1 MNRLRLVFAFLM
13 LVALNSCEKDLDILP
28 TDTINEENAF
38 LNVVDLE
45 QGLYGVYGSI
55 PGDNDMYVNALVSD
69 EVKLSNENRGQG
81 QFEFKW
87 QYVAADGGSASDV
100 WDSYYYTIGLANK
113 ILAAAQKISASSPA
127 DQAARDAIVGELL
140 AIRAFAHFQ
149 ILQCFSGK
157 YDPNKSLG
165 IPYTTTSDITAKP
178 SRISVAAV
186 VSAIEADLEK
196 AANSSIPNAP
206 VSVGTAGFIRLS
218 KATVAGIRARVALYK
233 ASGLD
238 DPTEWNKA
246 IIYAQECITK
256 SGRSLSSGNA
266 YSSIWTDADPATSEV
281 LFKLRRTT
289 PRVGTLWQDNNGDV
303 FFEPSDKLKLLF
315 NRTTDRRF
323 PLFVTANPTAADT
336 CLVNKFFTSSRGA
349 KIVDVKM
356 MRISEMYLILA
367 EANAGLD
374 NLTNAAK
381 FYNDLRTVRING
393 YVNETFLTKSEA
405 INKIYDERARELCF
419 EGFRYFD
426 HVRRGLSIDRRNS
439 DVQSS
444 NWRNLPSNDFR
455 MLFPIP
461 QTSTNANPNMIQ
473 NPGY

>member
-1 MNRLRLVFAFLM
+1 MNRFKLVFSLFM
-13 LVALNSCEKDLDILP
+13 LVALFSCEKDLDILP
-28 TDTINEENAF
+28 TDTINEENVF
-38 LNVVDLE
+38 LNVSDLVR
-45 QGLYGVYGSI
+45 GLYGVYGSI
-55 PGDNDMYVNALVSD
+55 PGGNDMYINALVSD

-87 QYVAADGGSASDV
+87 QYVAASGGAASDV
-100 WDSYYYTIGLANK
+100 WNNYYYVIGLANK
-113 ILAAAQKISASSPA
+113 TLAAAPKISASSPA

-165 IPYTTTSDITAKP
+165 IPYTTTSDISAKP
-178 SRISVAAV
+178 SRISVGAV

-196 AANSSIPNAP
+196 AANTSMPNAP
-206 VSVGTAGFIRLS
+206 VADENAGFIRLS

-238 DPTEWNKA
+238 DPAEWNKA
-246 IIYAQECITK
+246 ITYAQECITK
-256 SGRSLSSGNA
+256 SGKSLSSGSA
-266 YSSIWTDADPATSEV
+266 YSSIWTDADPRTSEV
-281 LFKLRRTT
+281 LFKLRRTNT
-289 PRVGTLWQDNNGDV
+289 SVGTLWQDNNGDV
-303 FFEPSDKLKLLF
+303 FFEPSDKLKSLF

-323 PLFVTANPTAADT
+323 PLFISATVDDT

-356 MRISEMYLILA
+356 MRISEMYLIMA
-367 EANAGLD
+367 EAYAGLN

-381 FYNDLRTVRING
+381 FYNDLRTIRIIG
-393 YVNETFLTKSEA
+393 YIPETFFTKAEA
-405 INKIYDERARELCF
+405 ISKIYDERARELCF

-426 HVRRGLSIDRRNS
+426 HIRRGLSIDRINS

-444 NWRNLPSNDFR
+444 NWKNLSSNDFR
-455 MLFPIP
+455 MLFPVP